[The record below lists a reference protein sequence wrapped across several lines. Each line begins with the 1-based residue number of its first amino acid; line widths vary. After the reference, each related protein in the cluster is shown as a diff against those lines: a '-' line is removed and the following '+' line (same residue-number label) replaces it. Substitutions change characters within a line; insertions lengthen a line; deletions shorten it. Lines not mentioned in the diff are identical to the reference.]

1 MVYGKKKICVS
12 RKGNG
17 IKMNK
22 PLVSYVVTTYNIEKY
37 VEESVR
43 CAFEQTYSPLEIVLS
58 DDCSTD
64 STFEIMERM
73 AKEYTGP
80 HKIVLNRNKK
90 NLGITKHMNKAYL
103 ELATGE
109 IIVVA
114 HGDDISDS
122 NRTQVLVDYLS
133 KHSECMQV
141 ACSAIVVDENL
152 VPYSDFL
159 QKNCWVS
166 EERIYEFGSGAHVSV
181 GFSAFR
187 RKVMEFFGPLGDL
200 RPTEDDPI
208 GFRAIILGNIAYL
221 PNKLVKYRKHAGSN
235 SNPEQ
240 FARFPLDE
248 IYNQNLRDME
258 LAKSKGIIDST
269 KIEREKKRLFKAK
282 EFRKVYRIYFA
293 NRTLKSLIKVV
304 TYKGLTIKTRIYYIR
319 EHLEY
324 LRTGN

>member
-1 MVYGKKKICVS
+1 
-12 RKGNG
+12 
-17 IKMNK
+17 MNK

-109 IIVVA
+109 IIVAA
-114 HGDDISDS
+114 HGDDISKP
-122 NRTQVLVDYLS
+122 NRTKVLAEYLCEHP
-133 KHSECMQV
+133 KCMQV
-141 ACSAIVVDENL
+141 ASSALVVDENL

-159 QKNCWVS
+159 QKNYWVS
-166 EERIYEFGSGAHVSV
+166 EERIYELGSGAHVSV

-200 RPTEDDPI
+200 CPTEDDPI
-208 GFRAIILGNIAYL
+208 GFRAIILGDIAYL

-235 SNPEQ
+235 SNPDQ

-258 LAKSKGIIDST
+258 IANKANIIDSIT
-269 KIEREKKRLFKAK
+269 MEREKKRLFESK
-282 EFRKVYRIYFA
+282 EFRKVYRCYFA
-293 NRTLKSLIKVV
+293 HRTLRYLLKVV
-304 TYKGLTIKTRIYYIR
+304 MYKNLSVRTRIYYIR
-319 EHLEY
+319 EHIEFLKD
-324 LRTGN
+324 RK

>member
-1 MVYGKKKICVS
+1 
-12 RKGNG
+12 
-17 IKMNK
+17 MNK

-37 VEESVR
+37 VKESVK

-64 STFEIMERM
+64 CTFDIMKRM
-73 AKEYTGP
+73 AEEYKGP
-80 HKIVLNRNKK
+80 HKIVLNRNEK

-109 IIVVA
+109 IIVAA

-122 NRTQVLVDYLS
+122 DRTKILTSYLCEHP
-133 KHSECMQV
+133 KCMQV
-141 ACSAIVVDENL
+141 ASSALVVDENL

-159 QKNCWVS
+159 QKNYWVS
-166 EERIYEFGSGAHVSV
+166 EERTYEFGSGAHVSV

-187 RKVMEFFGPLGDL
+187 RNVMDFFGPLGDL
-200 RPTEDDPI
+200 CPTEDDPI

-221 PNKLVKYRKHAGSN
+221 PNKLVKYRKHEGSN

-240 FARFPLDE
+240 FVRFPLDE

-258 LAKSKGIIDST
+258 LAKKGNILDST
-269 KIEREKKRLFKAK
+269 ALEREKKRLFESK

-304 TYKGLTIKTRIYYIR
+304 TYKGLAIKTRIYYIR